1 MKRLKKLNEWFEC
14 GGPHLSTVRRWMQG
28 FPNGSRV
35 TWGSLDQL
43 GDSGL
48 TVKQLE
54 DLAEDVKDAVIREV
68 EKDFNRLQ
76 EENAGFRKEL
86 EGLLRKDLERERAKL
101 KDGAE
106 VHLSAYN
113 QLVCRLNKE
122 FRVVECLG
130 VVLEDSPLLMLE
142 GEPDHMQAEVN
153 KHAVT
158 VRFNREA
165 DPPTQWHWAVTR
177 PDGSL
182 VDEEHTYSKQAA
194 LAHAY
199 VVAAGGEKLPSEEN
213 TDG

>member
-1 MKRLKKLNEWFEC
+1 MKRLKKLSEWFES

-43 GDSGL
+43 AGTGI
-48 TVKQLE
+48 TVRQMENLSE
-54 DLAEDVKDAVIREV
+54 DIKDAVIREI
-68 EKDFNRLQ
+68 EPEYKRLQ
-76 EENAGFRKEL
+76 EENAALRKE
-86 EGLLRKDLERERAKL
+86 LERERA
-101 KDGAE
+101 D
-106 VHLSAYN
+106 VQLSAYN

-142 GEPDHMQAEVN
+142 GDPDHMQAEVN